1 MQPVGS
7 RGSTPR
13 AWCTESRLRHT
24 LQRESDADARRL
36 TRPMTSIIKVGRNS
50 WRWAH
55 ADDAGLLVDAADY
68 YHAVYWAI
76 NRAQSHVLMSGW
88 QFDSGLPL
96 LRGADVPPGADVR
109 FLKFVDCLCRRRPEL
124 RIYLLAWDFHLIF
137 AGEREWLQRVIFHW
151 MTSPNLH
158 FRFADHPAARGSHH
172 QKFVVVDGGL
182 AFLGG
187 MDVCEARWDDRRHL
201 ADNPL
206 RLSHGRPHKPY
217 HDVQAWLA
225 GRETARALEDLFS
238 EWWRLAG
245 GPPLELRVADR
256 PEVPRRTSLPIGK
269 TTVALSRTAPQ
280 PNGTIREVA
289 RLFEDAIAAA
299 DHLIYI
305 ETQYFSSRRIRE
317 ALVRRMCASD
327 RPRPEIV
334 IVVNEQAE
342 ALKEELAVGLRQA
355 RNLEVLRD
363 TASRT
368 GCSLGCYFSLC
379 DGAHATF
386 RATYIH
392 SKLMIVDDRFLTIG
406 SANLTNRSMG
416 LDSELNAAWEHEG
429 EDGGL
434 IDTIRNVRVSLL
446 AEHAGLSEAET
457 ADLHAIEGL
466 VTRLDVLAAR
476 GGARLQRLGSPTP
489 IQHAAMRLV
498 DPEDLPFDPETPSD
512 EAPATFDPNEVHS
525 SNRRLP
531 ILATALGGIGAAVL
545 AGLLARYIGRTR
557 R

>member
-1 MQPVGS
+1 
-7 RGSTPR
+7 
-13 AWCTESRLRHT
+13 
-24 LQRESDADARRL
+24 
-36 TRPMTSIIKVGRNS
+36 MTSIIGVGRNA
-50 WRWAH
+50 WCRLH
-55 ADDAGLLVDAADY
+55 ADDSGVLVDAADY

-76 NRAQSHVLMSGW
+76 SRAQSYVLMSGW
-88 QFDSGLPL
+88 QFDSGVPL
-96 LRGADVPPGADVR
+96 LRGADVPSGADVR
-109 FLKFVDCLCRRRPEL
+109 FLKFLDGMCRRRPEL
-124 RIYLLAWDFHLIF
+124 GVYLLAWDFHLIF

-151 MTSPNLH
+151 MTSPNLR
-158 FRFADHPAARGSHH
+158 FRFAVHPAAGGSHH

-206 RLSHGRPHKPY
+206 RLSHGRPQKPY

-225 GRETARALEDLFS
+225 GREPARALEDLFS
-238 EWWRLAG
+238 ERWRRAG
-245 GPPLELRVADR
+245 GPPLELRSANR
-256 PEVPRRTSLPIGK
+256 PEVSVRASLPIGE
-269 TTVALSRTAPQ
+269 TTVALSRTDPQ
-280 PNGTIREVA
+280 PDGNTLREVE

-299 DHLIYI
+299 DRLIYV
-305 ETQYFSSRRIRE
+305 ETQYLSSRRMRE
-317 ALVRRMCASD
+317 ALVRRMRASG

-355 RNLEVLRD
+355 RNLHALRD

-379 DGAHATF
+379 DGAHETF

-392 SKLMIVDDRFLTIG
+392 SKLMIVDDRFLTVG

-416 LDSELNAAWEHEG
+416 LDSELHVAWEHEG
-429 EDGGL
+429 EDGWL

-446 AEHAGLSEAET
+446 AEHAGLSS
-457 ADLHAIEGL
+457 ADAASLGAIEGL
-466 VTRLDVLAAR
+466 VSMLDALADR
-476 GGARLQRLGSPTP
+476 GGSRLRRHGPPTP
-489 IQHAAMRLV
+489 AQQAAMQVV
-498 DPEDLPFDPETPSD
+498 DPDDLPFDPEMTAAD
-512 EAPATFDPNEVHS
+512 EAAATFDPSDEHS
-525 SNRRLP
+525 GRRRLP
-531 ILATALGGIGAAVL
+531 ILATAVGGVGAAVL
-545 AGLLARYIGRTR
+545 AGLLARYIGRAR

>member
-1 MQPVGS
+1 V
-7 RGSTPR
+7 
-13 AWCTESRLRHT
+13 
-24 LQRESDADARRL
+24 
-36 TRPMTSIIKVGRNS
+36 TSIIKVGRNA
-50 WRWAH
+50 WRRVH
-55 ADDAGLLVDAADY
+55 ADDTGVLVDAADY

-76 NRAQSHVLMSGW
+76 SRAQSHVLMSGW
-88 QFDSGLPL
+88 QFDSGVPL
-96 LRGADVPPGADVR
+96 LRGADVPSGADVR
-109 FLKFVDCLCRRRPEL
+109 FLKFLDGLCRRRPEL
-124 RIYLLAWDFHLIF
+124 RVYLLAWDFHLIF

-151 MTSPNLH
+151 MTRPNLR
-158 FRFADHPAARGSHH
+158 FRFADHPAAGGSHH

-206 RLSHGRPHKPY
+206 RLSHGRPQKPY

-238 EWWRLAG
+238 ERWRRAG
-245 GPPLELRVADR
+245 GPPLELRSADR
-256 PEVPRRTSLPIGK
+256 PEVPVRASLPMGG
-269 TTVALSRTAPQ
+269 TTVALSRTDPQ
-280 PNGTIREVA
+280 PDGHTIREVEH
-289 RLFEDAIAAA
+289 LFEDAIAAA
-299 DHLIYI
+299 DRLIYV
-305 ETQYFSSRRIRE
+305 ETQYLSSRRMRE
-317 ALVRRMCASD
+317 ALVRRMGALG

-379 DGAHATF
+379 DGAHETF

-392 SKLMIVDDRFLTIG
+392 SKLMIVDDRFLTVG

-416 LDSELNAAWEHEG
+416 LDSELHVAWEHE
-429 EDGGL
+429 EADGWL
-434 IDTIRNVRVSLL
+434 VDTIRNVRVSLL
-446 AEHAGLSEAET
+446 TEHAGLST
-457 ADLHAIEGL
+457 ADAAGLHAIEGL
-466 VTRLDVLAAR
+466 VARLDALADR
-476 GGARLQRLGSPTP
+476 GGARLQRHRAPTP
-489 IQHAAMRLV
+489 VQQAAMQLV
-498 DPEDLPFDPETPSD
+498 DPDDLPFDPETTAADEAAGTFDPSD
-512 EAPATFDPNEVHS
+512 EHS
-525 SNRRLP
+525 GRRRRP
-531 ILATALGGIGAAVL
+531 ILAAAVGGVGATVL
-545 AGLLARYIGRTR
+545 AGLLVRYIGRAR

>member
-1 MQPVGS
+1 MS
-7 RGSTPR
+7 
-13 AWCTESRLRHT
+13 
-24 LQRESDADARRL
+24 
-36 TRPMTSIIKVGRNS
+36 SIIKIGRNS
-50 WRWAH
+50 WRGVH

-76 NRAQSHVLMSGW
+76 SGAQSHVLISGW
-88 QFDSGLPL
+88 QFDSGVPL
-96 LRGADVPPGADVR
+96 LRGADVPSGADVR
-109 FLKFVDCLCRRRPEL
+109 FLKFVDGLCRRRPEL
-124 RIYLLAWDFHLIF
+124 RIYLLAWDFHLVF

-151 MTSPNLH
+151 MTSPNLR
-158 FRFADHPAARGSHH
+158 FRFADHPVAGGSHH
-172 QKFVVVDGGL
+172 QKFVVVDGRL

-225 GRETARALEDLFS
+225 GREPARALEDLFS
-238 EWWRLAG
+238 ERWRRAG
-245 GPPLELRVADR
+245 GPPLELRAAVRA
-256 PEVPRRTSLPIGK
+256 EVPLRASLPIGK
-269 TTVALSRTAPQ
+269 TTIALSRTDPQ
-280 PNGTIREVA
+280 PDGHTIREVEC
-289 RLFEDAIAAA
+289 LFEDAIAAA
-299 DHLIYI
+299 DRLIYV

-317 ALVRRMCASD
+317 ALVRRMRASD

-379 DGAHATF
+379 DGAHDTF

-392 SKLMIVDDRFLTIG
+392 SKLMIVDDRFFTVG

-416 LDSELNAAWEHEG
+416 LDSELNAAWEHDG
-429 EDGGL
+429 EDSWL

-446 AEHAGLSEAET
+446 AEHAGLSA
-457 ADLHAIEGL
+457 ADAAGLHPIEGL
-466 VTRLDVLAAR
+466 VTRLDALADR
-476 GGARLQRLGSPTP
+476 GETRLRCHGAPTP
-489 IQHAAMRLV
+489 IQQAAMRLV
-498 DPEDLPFDPETPSD
+498 DPDDLPFDPETTAAD
-512 EAPATFDPNEVHS
+512 NATATFDPSEEHS
-525 SNRRLP
+525 RGRRLP
-531 ILATALGGIGAAVL
+531 ILAAALGGIGAAVL
-545 AGLLARYIGRTR
+545 AGLLARYIGRR
-557 R
+557 RR